1 VSGIVSQGRAAGEQ
15 AGAMAAAEA
24 GVARRRRRGRWM
36 AAGVAVLVSYESQ
49 SAARCLAFAW
59 NSHTIRAALGCLPPM
74 LVPGTIIH
82 LILRVHMNDNFGR
95 RRSPRRSRPRQAG
108 ILAAITAVAGVAL
121 LAAACGK
128 GQP

>member
-1 VSGIVSQGRAAGEQ
+1 VSGIVSQGRVAGEQ

-24 GVARRRRRGRWM
+24 GVAQHRRGRWV
-36 AAGVAVLVSYESQ
+36 AAGVAVLVSYEPQ
-49 SAARCLAFAW
+49 SAARRLAFAW
-59 NSHTIRAALGCLPPM
+59 NSHTVPAALGCLPPM

-95 RRSPRRSRPRQAG
+95 RRSPRRSWPRQAG
-108 ILAAITAVAGVAL
+108 ILAAVTAVAGVAL